1 LYYISNTDLQIN
13 PIVENAQDIRDES
26 SAVCDITFQTYDADS
41 SLESYVDD
49 VINSIGGVDCGLN
62 VCNASGGCEPI
73 TRDDNC
79 ASTDEGCIIGY
90 MVSCIFCSS
99 H

>member
-1 LYYISNTDLQIN
+1 MLRILEMKVVQCATTFRIYAASSM
-13 PIVENAQDIRDES
+13 DIY
-26 SAVCDITFQTYDADS
+26 T
-41 SLESYVDD
+41 YVDD